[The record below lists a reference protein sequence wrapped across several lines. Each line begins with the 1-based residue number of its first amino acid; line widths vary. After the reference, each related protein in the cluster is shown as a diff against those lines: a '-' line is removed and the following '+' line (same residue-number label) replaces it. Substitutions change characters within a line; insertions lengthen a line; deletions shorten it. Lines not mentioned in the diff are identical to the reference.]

1 MTCILNSVNKS
12 IQHFFENFKRFD
24 CDFLKIDFELFP
36 EFEILLNKLSW
47 IDDDNSHFINLHF
60 LDFDFLAQRSGDATF
75 MLTPLLDG
83 NPQGAAVIRITR
95 PRDSV
100 LTFDFYS
107 SFFSWVEAYE
117 FLHEAQGYPHRVLR
131 CDLALDVAGYTPDQI
146 SDKVMTRLSRTR
158 YAEKDGI
165 SQTIYI
171 GDLKSKRKLLRIYDK
186 LLDSKKK
193 NKTELYPDLML
204 HSVVSRV
211 ELELRTQACNQ
222 WGLSIAFLLDP
233 NEQWRVFVAELS
245 TDWLTLVL
253 PPALTSWYKNPTYD
267 RGVPDPVLRFREA
280 LERAQKKGVDFVGEA
295 IQYLRKAN

>member
-1 MTCILNSVNKS
+1 MTCILPSSNKS
-12 IQHFFENFKRFD
+12 IRDFFQSFLRFD
-24 CDFLKIDFELFP
+24 CDFLKIDFEFFP
-36 EFEILLNKLSW
+36 EFEILLSKLSF
-47 IDDDNSHFINLHF
+47 IDDDNSHFINLDF
-60 LDFDFLAQRSGDATF
+60 LDFEFIAQRASEYLWT
-75 MLTPLLDG
+75 LTPLVDG
-83 NPQGAAVIRITR
+83 QAQGAAVIRISR

-107 SFFSWVEAYE
+107 SFFSWAEAYN
-117 FLHEAQGYPHRVLR
+117 FLALAQGFPHRVMR

-146 SDKVMTRLSRTR
+146 SEKIITKLSRTR

-165 SQTIYI
+165 SQTIYV

-186 LLDSKKK
+186 LLDSRKK
-193 NKTELYPDLML
+193 NKTELYPDLMS
-204 HSVVSRV
+204 HSIVSRV

-222 WGLSIAFLLDP
+222 WGLSLSFLLDP

-253 PPALTSWYKNPTYD
+253 PPALENWYSGPKYE

-295 IQYLRKAN
+295 IQYLRKTT